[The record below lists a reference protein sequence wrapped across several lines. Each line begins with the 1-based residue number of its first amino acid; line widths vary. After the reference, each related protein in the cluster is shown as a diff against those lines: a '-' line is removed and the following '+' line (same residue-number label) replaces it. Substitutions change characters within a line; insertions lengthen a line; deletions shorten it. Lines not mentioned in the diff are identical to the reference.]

1 MTLLSASL
9 GLWLTALCLL
19 GGFVILV
26 PYARWKVNQI
36 KKRDQQYAQ
45 TRGWSYEELQEVRKR
60 KRNRKIPASHRK
72 QVLRRDLYQCQYCGS
87 SSGLSVDVF
96 SPFQEVVATK
106 LKTYKFCAKVNQKS
120 DASPKLS

>member
-72 QVLRRDLYQCQYCGS
+72 QVLRRDLYQCQHCGS
-87 SSGLSVDVF
+87 SSSLSVDHIFPF
-96 SPFQEVVATK
+96 SRGGGHEIENLQVLCK
-106 LKTYKFCAKVNQKS
+106 SCNQKKS
-120 DASPKLS
+120 DALP